1 LRIAIDTN
9 VLVRFLTEDDERQTE
24 LATTA
29 IEAADSVV
37 VSTTVLCETVWVLSR
52 AFKLPRRRVA
62 QALRAFISSD
72 RVEVNRLE
80 AEAGLRYLSL
90 GGDFADGV
98 ILLQAEQA
106 RADRLVT
113 FDRDFAR
120 ASAGSKLSLIVL
132 DQ

>member
-1 LRIAIDTN
+1 VRIAIDTN

-24 LATTA
+24 LATAA

-52 AFKLPRRRVA
+52 AFKLPRREITEV
-62 QALRAFISSD
+62 LSAFIASE

-98 ILLQAEQA
+98 IRLHAE
-106 RADRLVT
+106 RSRVDRLVT

-120 ASAGSKLSLIVL
+120 ASLASLVELIL
-132 DQ
+132 PA

>member
-1 LRIAIDTN
+1 VRIAIDTN

-24 LATTA
+24 LATAA

-52 AFKLPRRRVA
+52 AFKLPRREITEV
-62 QALRAFISSD
+62 LSAFIASE

-98 ILLQAEQA
+98 IRLHAERS

-120 ASAGSKLSLIVL
+120 ASPASLVELIL
-132 DQ
+132 PA